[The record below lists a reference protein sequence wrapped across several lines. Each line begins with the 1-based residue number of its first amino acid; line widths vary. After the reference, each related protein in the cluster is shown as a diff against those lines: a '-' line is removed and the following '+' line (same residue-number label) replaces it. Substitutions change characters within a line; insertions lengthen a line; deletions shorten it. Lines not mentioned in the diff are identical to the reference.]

1 MTDYYPPESQVKVY
15 STINATLKAL
25 KLSSQD
31 SECATE
37 SEAQSCTSQDIDN
50 TSSEKRSDSSIDI
63 KALINELNDSQSFLN
78 THSIV
83 EKYKDTDI
91 SNLSPRDAKGV
102 LDACIKNSQVSYIL
116 SDKDVKH
123 FIQPIFIR
131 YQKSLDTEEYSAFVD
146 ALGLPNDRLDA
157 FGHVMLSRSE
167 KDAYNNFAQGLV
179 SHIQSRSFDSSIS
192 TDVDGIES
200 QLNTLISL
208 ETIDETAV
216 TWYDVA
222 LIFIKDGVSAS
233 SSKVA
238 LDTLQKLPVP
248 IETRER
254 PEENCHH

>member
-1 MTDYYPPESQVKVY
+1 MPQCRGGYQLRG
-15 STINATLKAL
+15 ATL
-25 KLSSQD
+25 
-31 SECATE
+31 
-37 SEAQSCTSQDIDN
+37 
-50 TSSEKRSDSSIDI
+50 
-63 KALINELNDSQSFLN
+63 
-78 THSIV
+78 
-83 EKYKDTDI
+83 KDTDI

-238 LDTLQKLPVP
+238 LDTLQNFLSLLKHGSDQKKTAIINAISFRLEE
-248 IETRER
+248 IEQDI
-254 PEENCHH
+254 PF